1 MSREMPMRIATNL
14 EALNS
19 HRHLASAS
27 SRQTRA
33 MERMSSG
40 YRINRAADD
49 AAGLA
54 ISESMR
60 GKIGGLAQATRNAQD
75 ATSLLQIAEGA
86 LGEVTAMLQRVRD
99 LAVQYHNGTLTSD
112 DRDAIQAEARELGF
126 EAINIADRT
135 QFNGIPMFGRSDK
148 TRSFQTG
155 ANDGETIAA
164 TFPSLRDCLGVRS
177 VSYTGREYI
186 YRPQATDSTF
196 EVDAIHRAPDGTSTT
211 THHSFFVPAN
221 STVDDLASIV

>member
-1 MSREMPMRIATNL
+1 MTTRVSTNL
-14 EALNS
+14 AALS
-19 HRHLASAS
+19 GHHFLVRAS
-27 SRQTRA
+27 SRQSVA
-33 MERMSSG
+33 MERVSSG

-60 GKIGGLAQATRNAQD
+60 GQIGGLAQATRNAQD
-75 ATSLLQIAEGA
+75 ETSLLQTAEGA

-135 QFNGIPMFGRSDK
+135 QF
-148 TRSFQTG
+148 
-155 ANDGETIAA
+155 
-164 TFPSLRDCLGVRS
+164 
-177 VSYTGREYI
+177 
-186 YRPQATDSTF
+186 
-196 EVDAIHRAPDGTSTT
+196 
-211 THHSFFVPAN
+211 
-221 STVDDLASIV
+221 